1 MKIGELALAT
11 QTPAETIRYYER
23 EGLLPR
29 AARADNNYRTYGPEH
44 QQRLAFI
51 RHCRGLDMSLDE
63 IRALLDVWDDPRK
76 NCDAV
81 NELLDAHLGHVVKRI
96 RELRALKRQLEA
108 LRTRCNGGQT
118 GSRCGILHELGQA
131 LDADGVADRKYKDSC
146 TARLHP
152 RQTTQ

>member
-131 LDADGVADRKYKDSC
+131 LDAGGAADRKYKDSC

>member
-11 QTPAETIRYYER
+11 QTSVETIRYYER

-29 AARADNNYRTYGPEH
+29 AARANNNYRTYGPEH

-63 IRALLDVWDDPRK
+63 IRALLSVWDDPRRD
-76 NCDAV
+76 CEAV
-81 NELLDAHLGHVVKRI
+81 NQLLDAHLGHVVKRI
-96 RELRALKRQLEA
+96 RELRALKKQLET
-108 LRTRCNGGQT
+108 LRTRCSGGQA
-118 GSRCGILHELGQA
+118 GSHCGILHELAQA
-131 LDADGVADRKYKDSC
+131 LDANEAAERKYGYSC

-152 RQTTQ
+152 RPTTQ